1 MDGISQGYIIDVTLS
16 MAKEPKLKLA
26 SPAELLGWPDN
37 VFGVLF
43 FLMHLLTYLKTIKVS
58 LYLMI
63 KAWATI

>member
-1 MDGISQGYIIDVTLS
+1 